1 MDPLDIGGDVTQLTL
16 AEAAKAADRSKSV
29 LLRSIKA
36 GRLSATR
43 DALTGG
49 WVVEASELHRLY
61 TPLRAR
67 LNDALDQIQDLRRQR
82 DRAEDEWRRAQEQ
95 LADQRATRRGV
106 HGGHGR
112 GDNLHAAAEGT
123 DMSGKSRLPGGSM
136 RRASQRRR
144 RPAAAPAPVTAVVGP
159 RWKSGDAVRWKEYA
173 GQYLRDVE
181 PEQAHILVGART
193 YLVAIGEL
201 RPG

>member
-1 MDPLDIGGDVTQLTL
+1 MSG
-16 AEAAKAADRSKSV
+16 AAHRNSSP
-29 LLRSIKA
+29 I
-36 GRLSATR
+36 SALPR
-43 DALTGG
+43 
-49 WVVEASELHRLY
+49 W
-61 TPLRAR
+61 
-67 LNDALDQIQDLRRQR
+67 
-82 DRAEDEWRRAQEQ
+82 
-95 LADQRATRRGV
+95 GV

-136 RRASQRRR
+136 RRASQRRS
-144 RPAAAPAPVTAVVGP
+144 RPAAAPAPVTAIVGP